1 MFHYKKS
8 QRNTPVKLNTIGRLS
23 VTNYQRP
30 AYGTF
35 EPPLPPRPLRFSP
48 LCADSILVSDVDR
61 GRIFGLI
68 YRVMALLD
76 IVIAPHPVLRSPCE
90 PVSSFDSQLHQLLDN
105 MYESMLANN
114 GIGLAAPQVAVSQM
128 IAVIDI
134 SSDAIEQPQIQSLAD
149 INPDQHIHNQRLE
162 IINPRI
168 THSEQ
173 RVSSEEGCLSIP
185 DYRDSI
191 NRFFTVT
198 VEAQDRHGRPF
209 SATAVDY
216 LAFAVQHEVDH
227 LHGILFVDHLSRL
240 KKTLFKRWSIKN
252 LGSDTV

>member
-1 MFHYKKS
+1 
-8 QRNTPVKLNTIGRLS
+8 
-23 VTNYQRP
+23 
-30 AYGTF
+30 
-35 EPPLPPRPLRFSP
+35 
-48 LCADSILVSDVDR
+48 
-61 GRIFGLI
+61 
-68 YRVMALLD
+68 MALLD
-76 IVIAPHPVLRSPCE
+76 IVIAPHPILRAPCE
-90 PVSSFDSQLHQLLDN
+90 SVSSFDSKLHQLLDN
-105 MYESMLANN
+105 MYESMVANN
-114 GIGLAAPQVAVSQM
+114 GIGLAAPQIAVSQM
-128 IAVIDI
+128 IAVIDV
-134 SSDAIEQPQIQSLAD
+134 SSDAIEQPKIQSLANID
-149 INPDQHIHNQRLE
+149 PEQHIHNKRLE

-168 THSEQ
+168 THSEK
-173 RVSSEEGCLSIP
+173 RVPSEEGCLSIP

-191 NRFFTVT
+191 SRFFTVT